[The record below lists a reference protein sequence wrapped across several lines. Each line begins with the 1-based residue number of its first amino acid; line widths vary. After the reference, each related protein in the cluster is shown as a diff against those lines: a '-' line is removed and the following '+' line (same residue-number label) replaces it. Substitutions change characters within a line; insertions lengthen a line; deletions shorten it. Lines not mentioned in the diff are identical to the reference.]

1 MTTKPLRQI
10 ILRDRGLADLAQCL
24 NSVERDLCKPDCCS
38 CVCFFLSSYRLSQEE
53 ISWWVWVK
61 DSKKKLMQQEDG
73 EKERRNKRKRV
84 EESQ

>member
-24 NSVERDLCKPDCCS
+24 NSMERDLCKPDSCS
-38 CVCFFLSSYRLSQEE
+38 CVCLSLFLPSQSRGNILMSVGERLKEE
-53 ISWWVWVK
+53 A
-61 DSKKKLMQQEDG
+61 DATGRRREGKK
-73 EKERRNKRKRV
+73 NKRKRV